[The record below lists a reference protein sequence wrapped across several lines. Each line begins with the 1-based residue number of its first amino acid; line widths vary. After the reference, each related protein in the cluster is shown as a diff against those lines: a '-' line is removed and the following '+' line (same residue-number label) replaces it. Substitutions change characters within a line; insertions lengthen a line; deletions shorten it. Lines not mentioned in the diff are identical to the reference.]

1 MAIRSRP
8 LNVVADRARRVLTIT
23 WGDGRDAYYS
33 FAGLRAVCPC
43 VLCQGGHANM
53 GKPADKLLL
62 RRAQNEDLN
71 LEAVTPVGSYAV
83 QFRWN
88 DGHDSGIYTWDYL
101 YEAGLD

>member
-1 MAIRSRP
+1 MSHKP
-8 LNVVADRARRVLTIT
+8 TNVVADRAQRVLIIT
-23 WGDGRDAYYS
+23 WGDGREGRYP

-43 VLCQGGHANM
+43 VLCQGGHDNM

-62 RRAQNEDLN
+62 RRTQNDDLN
-71 LEAVTPVGSYAV
+71 LEAIAPVGTYAI
-83 QFRWN
+83 QLRWS